1 MEICE
6 ALDLRDVV
14 VVGHSVSAMIA
25 VIAAV
30 QAPDRISGLVLV
42 GPSPRYVDEGEYVG
56 GFTREDIDEL
66 LVSVGGNFT
75 RWAHD
80 VAPVLMGPDDPQL
93 GAELAEVFCRTDPDI
108 AAHFAEVTFTSDNR
122 RDLARVGVPTLVVQC
137 RDDPIAPLPVGE
149 YVHREVRGSEIV
161 VLDVTGHCP
170 HVSHP
175 DLTVAA
181 LRSFLAGT

>member
-1 MEICE
+1 
-6 ALDLRDVV
+6 
-14 VVGHSVSAMIA
+14 
-25 VIAAV
+25 
-30 QAPDRISGLVLV
+30 
-42 GPSPRYVDEGEYVG
+42 
-56 GFTREDIDEL
+56 
-66 LVSVGGNFT
+66 
-75 RWAHD
+75 
-80 VAPVLMGPDDPQL
+80 
-93 GAELAEVFCRTDPDI
+93 
-108 AAHFAEVTFTSDNR
+108 
-122 RDLARVGVPTLVVQC
+122 VQC